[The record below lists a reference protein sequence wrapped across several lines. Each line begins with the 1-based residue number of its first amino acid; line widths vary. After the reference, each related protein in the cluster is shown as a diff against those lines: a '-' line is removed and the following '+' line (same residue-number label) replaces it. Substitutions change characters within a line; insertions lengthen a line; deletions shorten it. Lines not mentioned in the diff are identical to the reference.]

1 MPYWDIDAGMASMLV
16 LLAAIDEGLATWFFG
31 ISSGREGAARTLGVP
46 EAFKPIGVI
55 ALGYAAATDPMAITS
70 SAAKR
75 RRRPTESLMHRNGW

>member
-1 MPYWDIDAGMASMLV
+1 MVLWHLV
-16 LLAAIDEGLATWFFG
+16 
-31 ISSGREGAARTLGVP
+31 GREGVALERFGVP

-70 SAAKR
+70 SAVRR